1 MPVIDADT
9 HVTECDATFGY
20 VQESE
25 QRFVPTK
32 GVMGS
37 DFVHHDH
44 AEELDF
50 IGAMNARVSRG
61 FAFRFVES

>member
-9 HVTECDATFGY
+9 HVTEYDATFGY

-32 GVMGS
+32 GEMP
-37 DFVHHDH
+37 
-44 AEELDF
+44 
-50 IGAMNARVSRG
+50 RG
-61 FAFRFVES
+61 EGFTCRR